1 MRGASSLSSP
11 RFGAILHFQV
21 AELLFSSVSTST
33 SQAKSNKQTRPPLSF
48 FADLRERER
57 ERNRGGENKRK
68 RERERNESKRASAT
82 DAKRH

>member
-1 MRGASSLSSP
+1 MRSASSLSSP

-57 ERNRGGENKRK
+57 GGRTEGEKI
-68 RERERNESKRASAT
+68 REREKEREKRI
-82 DAKRH
+82 